1 MQLGS
6 RLVLAL
12 ILMVPAL
19 AVAAVPAL
27 VDSDWVKSNLGRSD
41 LVVLDIQAPAD
52 YQRFHVPGAVN
63 APYERWRTSGKRE
76 VEGMLPPVARLE
88 AMIGGLGI
96 DDRKTVVVVSTGRG
110 AGDLAAA
117 ARVFWTFKV
126 LGHDQVA
133 VLDGGLVAYA
143 QAKNPLESR
152 VNRPV
157 PATFSAKPDP
167 DLMPTADDV
176 KAVLGRQGEFVDAR
190 SVGEFVGLFRG
201 DEKERRGTIP
211 TSKNLPHD

>member
-143 QAKNPLESR
+143 QAKPRGSR
-152 VNRPV
+152 GRHRYSLADWDLAPDVQRERFAFYRERFDV
-157 PATFSAKPDP
+157 PEET
-167 DLMPTADDV
+167 
-176 KAVLGRQGEFVDAR
+176 
-190 SVGEFVGLFRG
+190 
-201 DEKERRGTIP
+201 
-211 TSKNLPHD
+211 